1 MSSSLFLRRTRRLF
15 IVSLIV
21 ATTSSDNLRNHVNR
35 KRGGSLVL
43 FCDAFVLPHRQQII
57 PRRQNQRKIDKIIKM
72 PTKISTVI
80 CLTNIPT
87 NDSDDSTTNGADN
100 KKNSDFTGL
109 LLAIGIVL
117 SLAGMSTTDSSGGV
131 GKSIEVTSS
140 GIAAMTKVGEVIVP
154 STSTDLIATTLGE
167 SIGGVIGAVFSVAIN
182 FVIRGGGGISGGKSR
197 EDKSS
202 SDNNDSDEEK
212 ASLLSQGISD
222 SDYFIANSASYSL
235 LEVLGVPES
244 VAKFSSIFIAAIPS
258 QLVKIGASASKQ
270 KRAKENQLLSELLR
284 EDQERKLKQSN
295 FFLSLVSSSSFTK
308 KIVDPKKREPVAAS
322 LAIPRSTPTVTR
334 TTETTTTAA
343 ITAIDF
349 VEVFADIT
357 RWLEYDV
364 LKTEYGETA
373 LSQIWNVHNTRIDI
387 NPIESAVGY
396 ALLGALAAV
405 SSRWYADVLYG
416 QFCYGPQEKQKEVR
430 TRTAAEWFSLYSS
443 TAASSFALFGC
454 YEFFQLPIGRYIQ
467 GTLAGGVEGCV
478 GSSKFDQCLGT
489 YIDTN
494 SPGPTSEAQLRALV
508 TNLYAV
514 WIRLQDIAVDTSAD
528 DVSALVRAW
537 SVSVSS
543 FISNL

>member
-1 MSSSLFLRRTRRLF
+1 MLDIKLTIHSLSSSLFLRRTRRLF

-21 ATTSSDNLRNHVNR
+21 ATTSSDNFRNHVNR
-35 KRGGSLVL
+35 KRGRSLVL

-87 NDSDDSTTNGADN
+87 SDSDDSTTNGADN

-140 GIAAMTKVGEVIVP
+140 GLAAMTKVGEVIVP
-154 STSTDLIATTLGE
+154 STSTDLMATTLGE

-182 FVIRGGGGISGGKSR
+182 FVIRGGGGGISGGKSK

-202 SDNNDSDEEK
+202 SDNNDSNEEK

-284 EDQERKLKQSN
+284 EDQERKLKKSN
-295 FFLSLVSSSSFTK
+295 FFLSLVSSPSFTK
-308 KIVDPKKREPVAAS
+308 KIVDPKERKPVAAS
-322 LAIPRSTPTVTR
+322 LAIPRSTSTVTR

-357 RWLEYDV
+357 RWLEY
-364 LKTEYGETA
+364 E
-373 LSQIWNVHNTRIDI
+373 
-387 NPIESAVGY
+387 
-396 ALLGALAAV
+396 
-405 SSRWYADVLYG
+405 
-416 QFCYGPQEKQKEVR
+416 
-430 TRTAAEWFSLYSS
+430 
-443 TAASSFALFGC
+443 
-454 YEFFQLPIGRYIQ
+454 
-467 GTLAGGVEGCV
+467 
-478 GSSKFDQCLGT
+478 
-489 YIDTN
+489 
-494 SPGPTSEAQLRALV
+494 
-508 TNLYAV
+508 
-514 WIRLQDIAVDTSAD
+514 
-528 DVSALVRAW
+528 
-537 SVSVSS
+537 
-543 FISNL
+543 